1 MRTICIICFVL
12 SFLNIKAQEDVKFEV
27 LESGFIYTEANFP
40 SAHASTIEELEN
52 GDLIAAWFGGTHERH
67 PDVSIYT
74 SIKTTTGWSSPRKV
88 ADGFENDTL
97 KYPTWNPVLVNI
109 RENLFLFYK
118 IGPSPSTWWGA
129 YKTSKDQGKT
139 WSDKILLPEGILG
152 PIKNKP
158 IQLENGRIVSPSSI
172 ELQDGAVWHSH
183 MEISDDL
190 GKTWRKIPI
199 NHDSDSKVIQPTIIQ
214 LKNGDL
220 KAFFRSDQDVVLES
234 FSKDNGETWSK
245 FMESEL
251 ANPNSGIDAVRL
263 KNGGFLMVY
272 NPMASGDDW
281 WDGRS
286 KLNLAYSKDGKHWQD
301 VLKLENEEEG
311 EFSYPAIIQAENG
324 EILITYTYDRKRIK
338 YFKLKRIN

>member
-12 SFLNIKAQEDVKFEV
+12 SFLNIKAQQDVKFEV

-67 PDVSIYT
+67 SDVSIYT
-74 SIKTTTGWSSPRKV
+74 STKTEAGWSSPRKV

-97 KYPTWNPVLVNI
+97 SYPTWNPVLFNI
-109 RENLFLFYK
+109 PENLFLFYK

-129 YKTSKDQGKT
+129 YKTSKDQGRT
-139 WSDKILLPEGILG
+139 WSDKILLPEGVLG

-158 IQLENGRIVSPSSI
+158 IQLENGRIVSPSSV
-172 ELQDGAVWHSH
+172 ELQDGAVWHAH

-190 GKTWRKIPI
+190 GKTWRKIPV
-199 NHDSDSKVIQPTIIQ
+199 NQDSDSKVIQPTIIQ

-234 FSKDNGETWSK
+234 ISRDDGENWSK
-245 FMESEL
+245 FVESEL
-251 ANPNSGIDAVRL
+251 ANPNSGIDAVSL
-263 KNGGFLMVY
+263 DSGGFLMVY
-272 NPMASGDDW
+272 NPMESGEDW
-281 WDGRS
+281 WQGRS
-286 KLNLAYSKDGKHWQD
+286 KLNLAYSKDGEHWED
-301 VLKLENEEEG
+301 VLELENKKVG
-311 EFSYPAIIQAENG
+311 EYSYPAIIQSKTG
-324 EILITYTYDRKRIK
+324 EIHITYTYDRKRIK
-338 YFKLKRIN
+338 YFRLKRVN

>member
-1 MRTICIICFVL
+1 MRSRFVVL
-12 SFLNIKAQEDVKFEV
+12 VMFFSLKLIAQQKLKFEV
-27 LESGFIYTEANFP
+27 LDSGFIYTEANFP
-40 SAHASTIEELEN
+40 SAHASTIEELDN

-74 SIKTTTGWSSPRKV
+74 SKKTKNGWSSPKKV
-88 ADGFENDTL
+88 ATGFQNDTL
-97 KYPTWNPVLVNI
+97 SYPTWNPVLFNT
-109 RENLFLFYK
+109 ENKLFLFYK

-129 YKTSKDQGKT
+129 FKTSTNNGET
-139 WSDKILLPEGILG
+139 WSDKKLLPEGILG

-158 IQLENGRIVSPSSI
+158 IQLENGRIVSPSSV
-172 ELQDGAVWHSH
+172 ELQDGEIWHAH

-190 GKTWRKIPI
+190 GNTWRKIKV
-199 NHDSDSKVIQPTIIQ
+199 NQDSEYKVIQPTIVQ

-234 FSKDNGETWSK
+234 FSKDNGETWSD
-245 FMESEL
+245 FSSSEL
-251 ANPNSGIDAVRL
+251 ANPNSGIDAVSL

-286 KLNLAYSKDGKHWQD
+286 KLNLAYSEDAKHWHD
-301 VLKLENEEEG
+301 VLKLENQEEG

-324 EILITYTYDRKRIK
+324 EIHITYTYDRKKIK
-338 YFKLKRIN
+338 YFRLKLSN